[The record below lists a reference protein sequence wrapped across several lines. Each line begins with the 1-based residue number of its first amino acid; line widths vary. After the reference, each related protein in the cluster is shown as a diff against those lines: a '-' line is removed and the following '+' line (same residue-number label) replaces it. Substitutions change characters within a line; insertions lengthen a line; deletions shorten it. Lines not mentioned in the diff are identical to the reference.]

1 MTSAIN
7 TNGINVNYPVPGIN
21 NSSQGFRDNFSVIK
35 TDLNTAATEIT
46 DLQNNVVLKSALN
59 GITLNNDMANTLI
72 SNALTRGFRAS
83 TYNLGNAISGIVTVN
98 ASLGDV
104 QYGTIAG
111 DTIIQLTG
119 WAPSGTQSNVELQ
132 FAVSNSNATITFP
145 SAVAN
150 SNTLSTI
157 ENFVSG
163 TSNITIPY
171 GVTQLDFRLS
181 SIDCGNTVVIEPYT
195 RARQTAQ
202 IQQRTPAPTGFQGDV
217 AGDVALGDTYNQLT
231 ISSSNSSDYFTTGNT
246 SQLYTDLPI
255 VFTGV
260 TMEANITIGTTYYV
274 RNVVS
279 STTFTVSSTIGGA
292 NVNLAGN
299 SSPTSSMY
307 GNPVSYTYVCTGAY
321 DASPVLPAKSVSNTT
336 ASTNVITMSNTN
348 DLVLNAPIVFAGT
361 TFGGIVA
368 GVVYY
373 IKSIPGGT
381 TITVSRS
388 RTNGVA
394 DTVVE
399 LSTASGTCS
408 ATSYNG
414 SNIWKRIAL
423 TAW

>member
-111 DTIIQLTG
+111 DTVIQLTG

-132 FAVSNSNATITFP
+132 FAVSNSSATITFP

-217 AGDVALGDTYNQLT
+217 AGDVAVD
-231 ISSSNSSDYFTTGNT
+231 
-246 SQLYTDLPI
+246 
-255 VFTGV
+255 
-260 TMEANITIGTTYYV
+260 ANYAYV
-274 RNVVS
+274 C
-279 STTFTVSSTIGGA
+279 TATFDSGGA
-292 NVNLAGN
+292 NTV
-299 SSPTSSMY
+299 
-307 GNPVSYTYVCTGAY
+307 
-321 DASPVLPAKSVSNTT
+321 AKT
-336 ASTNVITMSNTN
+336 ASATTDSTNEVTLNNVNS
-348 DLVLNAPIVFAGT
+348 LVANAPIIFTGT
-361 TFGGIVA
+361 TFGNIVA
-368 GVVYY
+368 NTTYY
-373 IKSIPGGT
+373 IKSIVSGNNAVTLSETRTAGT
-381 TITVSRS
+381 AGSTFDV
-388 RTNGVA
+388 
-394 DTVVE
+394 
-399 LSTASGTCS
+399 STASGTCV

-414 SNIWKRIAL
+414 TSIWKRIAL